1 MHSIFSSIFRK
12 NVNCLIVVEDEAQK
26 TISQDIV
33 TKRIEYVAA
42 KTCVDDEKAT

>member
-12 NVNCLIVVEDEAQK
+12 NVNCLIVVEDEA
-26 TISQDIV
+26 ISQDIV

>member
-1 MHSIFSSIFRK
+1 MNFSSIFRK
-12 NVNCLIVVEDEAQK
+12 NVKCLTVVKDKAYK

-33 TKRIEYVAA
+33 TKRIENVAT

>member
-1 MHSIFSSIFRK
+1 MNFSPIFRK
-12 NVNCLIVVEDEAQK
+12 NVNCLTVVKYKAYE

-33 TKRIEYVAA
+33 TKRIENVAA

>member
-12 NVNCLIVVEDEAQK
+12 NVNCLIVVEDE

>member
-1 MHSIFSSIFRK
+1 MHSMNFSSIFRK
-12 NVNCLIVVEDEAQK
+12 NVKGLIVVKDKA
-26 TISQDIV
+26 ISQDTV